1 MILATEQLREYVG
14 QLAMVDGSFDPIHDG
29 HIGYFRA
36 ASQFGLPVIC
46 NVASDSWTV
55 SKHPVLLSQAQRG
68 VVLDSIRYLSF
79 VHLSTMSTREVLQLL
94 QPKMYI
100 KGNDWIARGGV
111 PEEEQQLCDELG
123 IEVKYLET
131 VTNSSSKLL
140 ADWATAP
147 QRDKGTSK

>member
-68 VVLDSIRYLSF
+68 VVLDSIRYLSY

-94 QPKMYI
+94 KPKMYI

-111 PEEEQQLCDELG
+111 PADERQLCDELG

-140 ADWATAP
+140 ADWATTP
-147 QRDKGTSK
+147 QRDKDTLK

>member
-1 MILATEQLREYVG
+1 MILSTEQLREYVG
-14 QLAMVDGSFDPIHDG
+14 QLVMVDGSFDPIHDG

-36 ASQFGLPVIC
+36 ASQFGLPVLC

-55 SKHPVLLSQAQRG
+55 SKHPVLLTQNQRG
-68 VVLDSIRYLSF
+68 IVLDSIRFLSF
-79 VHLSTMSTREVLQLL
+79 VHLSQVSTRDVLRLL
-94 QPKMYI
+94 QPKMYV

-111 PEEEQQLCDELG
+111 PTEEQQLCDELG

-131 VTNSSSKLL
+131 VTNSSSKIL

-147 QRDKGTSK
+147 RRDEGISK